1 MPMTNPYVRQWSDV
15 VQGTVDSA
23 ANFAKGAS
31 SILDQKLREQ
41 AELDVKRMQLNL
53 EDKTNQFM
61 LELQQGKH
69 GGIENWEQAT
79 QDFLQRAQASDDK
92 NSPFYCKNQY
102 TAKLYNQTFGANEV
116 EIKNRVA
123 NQVWG
128 LHVGEEQQ
136 KMSESL
142 NQIANSSADPQLKID
157 QSADIIDQAQRVGI
171 YTKPQAEKLK
181 AQAYMEQHD
190 AVVNAKYKEYYAQ
203 GMTPSEIEKKL
214 NGEDMGLLMG
224 GEEYASK
231 LDKKAM
237 IEKSCQ
243 MAQREIRQVQDENN
257 AALTA
262 ENTEIMNG
270 LYRGNPASYTAAL
283 SQQKKIRQME
293 RVSINENDQ
302 RTRDF
307 ELNAAI
313 KMYLD
318 GKTVTGTGAKEKSDK
333 EKNFNAVAAQIK
345 NGQKEEIKKLLNE
358 KDGFDGTIYSIK
370 KAYLQPYMNR
380 INTIKQNMR
389 KLGIPEEQINQ
400 EYADTVGVAM
410 GGLINNACDAGL
422 FPTELKKDVNGVLAQ
437 IKEKQ
442 KSMAKKD
449 AGAAAVYAS
458 EAMEFVWD
466 TVCGSNIKNISPEA
480 ISKAY
485 SDFEQTQ
492 NAKTYDRLVYGNKH
506 DDGTWGESDLVKAL
520 NQQKNDA
527 LIWTDEYGNKHAPE
541 GVEEGIWL
549 GKTNSIC
556 IDDLTN
562 TLSTD
567 KMQIT
572 ANDITQ
578 AWELNDEGTDFN
590 ARLNYIVG
598 DKMYRYV
605 TDEKGKNVRLEV
617 KGFNQKWS
625 EAQEVHREKIKK
637 PGIFDKVKE
646 AFTLTEEQ
654 KQAKAA
660 RDEARRKTFEAEQEF
675 RKNMPE
681 EFESLTA
688 RMVETN
694 KVPENF
700 AGTEEM
706 WNNLSDNEKEGYYTQ
721 YLSGAYDSLEGYQG
735 IDKYR
740 ARYEKFM
747 GGNK

>member
-1 MPMTNPYVRQWSDV
+1 MARRYSELI
-15 VQGTVDSA
+15 QGAINATGDA
-23 ANFAKGAS
+23 AITAS
-31 SILDQKLREQ
+31 NIIDRRLREQ
-41 AELDVKRMQLNL
+41 AELDVKRMHLTL
-53 EDKTNQFM
+53 EDETNKFM

-79 QDFLQRAQASDDK
+79 QDFLLRSRASDNK
-92 NSPFYCKNQY
+92 NSPFYCKNNY
-102 TAKLYNQTFGANEV
+102 TAQLYDQTFGANEV
-116 EIKNRVA
+116 AVKNRVA
-123 NQVWG
+123 TQVWG
-128 LHVGEEQQ
+128 LYRDEERQ
-136 KMSESL
+136 KMSQNL
-142 NQIANSSADPQLKID
+142 MQIRNSSSDPQSKID
-157 QSADIIDQAQRVGI
+157 QAADLIDNAQRAGW
-171 YTKPQAEKLK
+171 YTKPEAEQLK
-181 AQAYMEQHD
+181 AESFMQQHNE
-190 AVVNAKYKEYYAQ
+190 VVNAKYKEYFAK

-231 LDKKAM
+231 LNKKAM

-243 MAQREIRQVQDENN
+243 IAQQEIRQVQDENN

-270 LYRGNPASYTAAL
+270 LYRGDTASYAAAL
-283 SQQKKIRQME
+283 KQQKKIRQMD
-293 RVSINENDQ
+293 RVAINENDQ

-318 GKTVTGTGAKEKSDK
+318 GKTVTGSGAKGKSDG

-345 NGQKEEIKKLLNE
+345 NGQKEELKKLLNE

-410 GGLINNACDAGL
+410 GGLIDAACDANL

-492 NAKTYDRLVYGNKH
+492 NAKTYDRLVYGNKY

-541 GVEEGIWL
+541 GVEKGIWL

-556 IDDLTN
+556 IDDLAN

-617 KGFNQKWS
+617 KGFKQKWS
-625 EAQEVHREKIKK
+625 EAQEVQREKIKK
-637 PGIFDKVKE
+637 PSVFDKVKE

-688 RMVETN
+688 KMVETN
-694 KVPENF
+694 RVPENF